1 MAGDARHLGV
11 LDRLSQGNW
20 FEDPSNSAI
29 QCTRTGPIDV
39 SALTPGEGENVFSE
53 GRSLV
58 FKSLRVQRIYDADNR
73 VLVYLAHANQVSEGS
88 AKMSMATVPL
98 TADDIAP

>member
-1 MAGDARHLGV
+1 
-11 LDRLSQGNW
+11 
-20 FEDPSNSAI
+20 
-29 QCTRTGPIDV
+29 
-39 SALTPGEGENVFSE
+39 VFSE